1 MVPLLTNASMFSS
14 ELNKLEAELTKGIME
29 GGVNK
34 FIEASD
40 TEFSDLEDS
49 SMEIEGTKR

>member
-1 MVPLLTNASMFSS
+1 
-14 ELNKLEAELTKGIME
+14 ME

-49 SMEIEGTKR
+49 SMEIEGTKRWLGIDMRPDIASPLSVVLTV